1 MKILREYV
9 WDAIRKNKR
18 TSLAIMTAL
27 FLMTT
32 MMSCFCGFVYTMWT
46 DSIALSINEDG
57 NWHGELFDN
66 TKGESLKQIENYASV
81 QAVMLKGPW
90 EVAKLEDTG
99 KRTYLIS
106 RGANKEYWDSMPEKG
121 LITQGRIPAAEDE
134 IALSKQYFD
143 DHPEAAVGDTLT
155 LPVGQRIYEGNVC
168 METDGF
174 HDGETFRQTGTK
186 AYKIVGIMDVAT
198 SSSVPAYT
206 AMSFLK
212 EESIKREDSLTVYL
226 RFDPMRSTYKELPA
240 LAASIG

>member
-1 MKILREYV
+1 
-9 WDAIRKNKR
+9 
-18 TSLAIMTAL
+18 
-27 FLMTT
+27 
-32 MMSCFCGFVYTMWT
+32 
-46 DSIALSINEDG
+46 
-57 NWHGELFDN
+57 
-66 TKGESLKQIENYASV
+66 
-81 QAVMLKGPW
+81 
-90 EVAKLEDTG
+90 
-99 KRTYLIS
+99 
-106 RGANKEYWDSMPEKG
+106 MPEKG

-212 EESIKREDSLTVYL
+212 EESIKPEDSLTVYL

-240 LAASIG
+240 LAASIGYETDEYETYNLRYNAGLLSKYGILAPEQIHSIDSLKMLTVPPAFFLSWLCF